1 MAKAFKMV
9 IKVLEDRVLG
19 FYITILDYHLV
30 KSEYDNILVSY
41 LTVIG
46 L

>member
-1 MAKAFKMV
+1 MV

-19 FYITILDYHLV
+19 FYIVVLDYYLV